1 MNPKRNDAGAASM
14 SPESDV
20 PVFSVIKGNPTEEEL
35 AALVAVLALRSSR
48 GERSR
53 PSASAGWSAYWR
65 SVRAPVQPGPEA
77 WRMSGRPQ

>member
-1 MNPKRNDAGAASM
+1 M

-20 PVFSVIKGNPTEEEL
+20 PVFSVIKGNPSEEEL
-35 AALVAVLALRSSR
+35 AALVAVLALRSSA
-48 GERSR
+48 E
-53 PSASAGWSAYWR
+53 PEPPTASAGWSAYWR